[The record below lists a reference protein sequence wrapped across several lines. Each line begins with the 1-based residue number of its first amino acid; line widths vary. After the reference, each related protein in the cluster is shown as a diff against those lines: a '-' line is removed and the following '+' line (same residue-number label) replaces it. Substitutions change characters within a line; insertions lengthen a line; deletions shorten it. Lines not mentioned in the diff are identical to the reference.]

1 MKKDNQNKNTEKYPV
16 REGQENS
23 SIAGDKHPPAKNKY
37 PRPEEKDKQEKNQ
50 PEFIEPQSNRK
61 SK

>member
-1 MKKDNQNKNTEKYPV
+1 MKTDKQNKTIEKYPV

-23 SIAGDKHPPAKNKY
+23 SILADKNAVKNKY
-37 PRPEEKDKQEKNQ
+37 PRPEEKDKQVKNQ

-61 SK
+61 NK